1 MSDAPVLLIHG
12 VGSSF
17 EHNWRAPGWVDLLAE
32 QGYDAIGVE
41 LPGHGAEAARGTP
54 ARDAADLILERAA
67 GYAQVDAIGF
77 SAGGFAL
84 MRAASRVPGRFGRIT
99 LLGVADSGLGD
110 AAEPGSMAADAIADS
125 LVSDDE
131 TEDQMALVIRRLV
144 RTAGNDPAAV
154 AGFLRSYQ
162 PRVTRAQLA
171 QITAKVLVVEG
182 TADLTG
188 TADVITENIPGACR
202 LQLKGVDHF
211 AIPNSFGCIDAVL
224 SFLGRR

>member
-1 MSDAPVLLIHG
+1 MSGAPVLLIHG

-32 QGYDAIGVE
+32 QGRDVVGVE
-41 LPGHGAEAARGTP
+41 LPGHGAEAACGAP
-54 ARDAADLILERAA
+54 DRDAADLILERAA
-67 GYAQVDAIGF
+67 GHAQVDAIGF

-84 MRAASRVPGRFGRIT
+84 MRAASREPDRFGRIA

-110 AAEPGSMAADAIADS
+110 SAGPGSMTADAIADG
-125 LVSDDE
+125 LVSDGE
-131 TEDQMALVIRRLV
+131 TEDQMARVIRRVV

-154 AGFLRSYQ
+154 AGFVRSHQ

-182 TADLTG
+182 MADVTG
-188 TADVITENIPGACR
+188 AADVITESIPDAGR
-202 LQLKGVDHF
+202 VQLKGVDHF

-224 SFLGRR
+224 SFLGLR